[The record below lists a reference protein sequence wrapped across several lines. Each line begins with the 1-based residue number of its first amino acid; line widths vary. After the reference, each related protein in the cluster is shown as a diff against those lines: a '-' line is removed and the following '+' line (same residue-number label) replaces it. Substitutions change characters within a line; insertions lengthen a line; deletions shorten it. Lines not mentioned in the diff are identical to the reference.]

1 MAQPSGLD
9 SFDAFLVS
17 DDGFEESLLALD
29 EPPSVNLNAL
39 ASSSKRVA
47 EESKQDYRD
56 DAAYEITGFGEGGK
70 YLRNKRKK
78 LAHQRQDLL
87 EQDGVQR
94 PQLFKGD
101 SIYINGYTEGITQP
115 ELANLIVL
123 HGGEYVPYLDAL
135 GLVTHIIASTLTP
148 SKRKELQDK
157 KYKVATPS
165 WITDSVKAG
174 RRLDWRDYS
183 LFAAKVRPEPEGLF
197 AFDDGLGRLGTQ
209 SAQKSLF
216 SMGVARGAV
225 PSTPAKAQGQQ
236 KVSAMATAKPSTSA
250 MKAAGESNAAVKI
263 KDNTETIESLSE
275 RGVRLAQDALRA
287 AETKRSIFQP
297 RPNPAPRPLTPTS
310 LAKDRPSEPRS
321 PATTDSP
328 HAPTK
333 QSRKWLPD
341 ADKSEKTLALLND
354 PGWMAK
360 HTSAAPDFLQ
370 KYFSQSRLHHLSTWK
385 EELKELVASLQPSS
399 AQPIR
404 SKKLSGTPKDGRII
418 FHVDFDCFFV
428 SAGLTTRPELRGKA
442 VAVCHSRGGEE
453 AASSTS
459 EISSCSYE
467 ARAKGVKSGI
477 SLGRAREMCPELVT
491 IPFEFDLYKSI
502 ASRFYEIL
510 LSHASLLQAVSIDE
524 VLMEVKLPSPSSPT
538 SSSDPALELAH
549 RIRAEI
555 LSATGCPASIGISHN
570 ILLARLASR
579 KAKPANAFHLTSDLV
594 PSFLNPLSVDDLPGI
609 GWSTRSKLE
618 DELRVTT
625 VGDLLKVRQSELV
638 RVLGE
643 KQGKKFAEFARGV
656 DDRELDVGKARQSV
670 STEVNYAIRFE
681 NEEQVERFL
690 RQLGE
695 ETVKRLRDTGCKA
708 RSLNLKIMQRH
719 PDSPL
724 DPPKF
729 LGHGHCLTQTSS
741 DRIAGP
747 GGSATD
753 DGTVVGE
760 VAWTLLRRMKIE
772 PRELRGIGIQ
782 LQKLEKDGR
791 SVDAVREKGQSTL
804 SFAAAPRPPPPPPP
818 AKPSKSTERT
828 RPSPP
833 REHEPSPSPL
843 ETILPPPA
851 QQLPSTRRSLRKDPS
866 IIILSDSNSDSSSP
880 PPAKKS
886 SAPIVKPF
894 SIKKERPSEY
904 IPSLFNRR
912 KRAAPPTPP
921 STQQVPDSEL
931 IHYGIDPEIYHALPR
946 DVQSEQLATARKSKF
961 APKPEK
967 RQTTL
972 KGRSS
977 KAALSKERS
986 KSKSKSTTPP
996 PPPSA
1001 IDLTISPSSSPA
1013 GPPLRPP
1020 PAPISTFLTDDELNL
1035 LDWDIFDFRSFSS
1048 SFRKQLTSEGREQL
1062 KQQASLT
1069 VKSHRRAPRDA
1080 GAQRAGLREVE
1091 VRHSARFMHRV
1102 ELEDIRDVLEEWVQE
1117 MKDQGP
1123 PDSDLTK
1130 LAKYLEKCV
1139 SRDKECDLAKAMD
1152 VLEWWEYLLLEEC
1165 GREAEAEGSARVWW
1179 DALARMRSR
1188 VQDAVRVAYGTTLL
1202 V

>member
-1 MAQPSGLD
+1 MASHFKEEAHQAYGTSSRASL
-9 SFDAFLVS
+9 SACDAQERAGSASTKRALEQLSSVKS
-17 DDGFEESLLALD
+17 EVAVAVGEE
-29 EPPSVNLNAL
+29 E
-39 ASSSKRVA
+39 K
-47 EESKQDYRD
+47 DYRD
-56 DAAYEITGFGEGGK
+56 DAAYTPTGFGEIGNFM
-70 YLRNKRKK
+70 RNKRIK
-78 LAHQRQDLL
+78 LAVQYQARKSEV
-87 EQDGVQR
+87 EQTDGVELV
-94 PQLFKGD
+94 QLFRGVRVH
-101 SIYINGYTEGITQP
+101 INGHTTTSGHT
-115 ELANLIVL
+115 LRSLIRLLTL
-123 HGGEYVPYLDAL
+123 HGATYIPFIDRKS
-135 GLVTHIIASTLTP
+135 LVTHIIASNLTP
-148 SKRKELQDK
+148 SKRNEFKE
-157 KYKVATPS
+157 YKVVKPE
-165 WITDSVKAG
+165 WIVESVKEGRLLDWTRFGLLGAAG
-174 RRLDWRDYS
+174 REGEDGGRGAETGRETQRS
-183 LFAAKVRPEPEGLF
+183 LAGMFAAKGGGGDSVMSRRRI
-197 AFDDGLGRLGTQ
+197 DG
-209 SAQKSLF
+209 A
-216 SMGVARGAV
+216 GASSSGMERKERV
-225 PSTPAKAQGQQ
+225 
-236 KVSAMATAKPSTSA
+236 
-250 MKAAGESNAAVKI
+250 
-263 KDNTETIESLSE
+263 NTETIESLSD
-275 RGVRLAQDALRA
+275 RGSRLARA
-287 AETKRSIFQP
+287 ALAAQSTPALPSSFFQP
-297 RPNPAPRPLTPTS
+297 RSSAPAPSPPPKAPPSQSKTTINSYPPPLTS
-310 LAKDRPSEPRS
+310 LG
-321 PATTDSP
+321 TTKHP
-328 HAPTK
+328 
-333 QSRKWLPD
+333 WLPSVD
-341 ADKSEKTLALLND
+341 MSSRTLSILADPE
-354 PGWMAK
+354 WMAK

-385 EELKELVASLQPSS
+385 EELKELVAHLQPSS

-404 SKKLSGTPKDGRII
+404 SKKLSGTPSDYRII

-491 IPFEFDLYKSI
+491 IPFEFDLYKSF
-502 ASRFYEIL
+502 ASRFYEVL

-524 VLMEVKLPSPSSPT
+524 VLMEVKLPSSASSSS
-538 SSSDPALELAH
+538 SSSDPALDLAH

-618 DELRVTT
+618 DELKVTT
-625 VGDLLKVRQSELV
+625 VGDLLKVRQSELA

-681 NEEQVERFL
+681 NEEQVERFM

-695 ETVKRLRDTGCKA
+695 ETAKRLRDVGCKA

-729 LGHGHCLTQTSS
+729 LGHGHCVTQNSS

-753 DGTVVGE
+753 DGEVVGE
-760 VAWTLLRRMKIE
+760 VAWSLLRRMKIE

-804 SFAAAPRPPPPPPP
+804 SFAAAPRPPPPP
-818 AKPSKSTERT
+818 AKPSKSTERA
-828 RPSPP
+828 RPPP
-833 REHEPSPSPL
+833 PKEHEPSPSPL
-843 ETILPPPA
+843 ETMLPPPA

-866 IIILSDSNSDSSSP
+866 IIILSDSDSDSDSSP
-880 PPAKKS
+880 PPPPKTS
-886 SAPIVKPF
+886 SAPIVKPVP
-894 SIKKERPSEY
+894 IKKERPSEY

-931 IHYGIDPEIYHALPR
+931 LHYGIDPEIYHVLPH

-961 APKPEK
+961 APKPER

-977 KAALSKERS
+977 KAALSKE
-986 KSKSKSTTPP
+986 P
-996 PPPSA
+996 
-1001 IDLTISPSSSPA
+1001 
-1013 GPPLRPP
+1013 
-1020 PAPISTFLTDDELNL
+1020 
-1035 LDWDIFDFRSFSS
+1035 
-1048 SFRKQLTSEGREQL
+1048 
-1062 KQQASLT
+1062 SLT

-1091 VRHSARFMHRV
+1091 VRHSSRFMHRV
-1102 ELEDIRDVLEEWVQE
+1102 ELEDIRDVLEAWVQE

-1139 SRDKECDLAKAMD
+1139 SRDRECNMAKAMD
-1152 VLEWWEYLLLEEC
+1152 VLKWWEYLLDEEC

-1179 DALARMRSR
+1179 DALARMRAR
-1188 VQDAVRVAYGTTLL
+1188 VQDAVRVAYGMEL
-1202 V
+1202 VD